1 MPKSTGSTFKLAV
14 LFFVSVT
21 AICRLAIAGPIHD
34 AAKSGDVATVEQL
47 LASGAD
53 VNEKDAAFNTALH
66 LASDNAHLEV
76 IRVLI
81 EKGADIDAGN
91 LTDRTPLAN
100 AVWGKHADVVQILIV
115 NGADVNKLNE
125 VGMSPLDKAAGW
137 GLTEITKMLKGAGA
151 RCGTSH
157 IYSRTCKE
165 IEAQNE

>member
-1 MPKSTGSTFKLAV
+1 MPISTRSTFKLAV

-21 AICRLAIAGPIHD
+21 AVYRLAIAGPIHD

-47 LASGAD
+47 LASGTD

-76 IRVLI
+76 IRVLV
-81 EKGADIDAGN
+81 EKGSDINAGN
-91 LTDRTPLAN
+91 LTDRTPLHN
-100 AVWGKHADVVQILIV
+100 AVRGRHADVVQILIV

-125 VGMSPLDKAAGW
+125 VGMSPLDDTADW
-137 GLTEITKMLKGAGA
+137 GVPEIAKMLKGAGA

-157 IYSRTCKE
+157 IYSKRCKE
-165 IEAQNE
+165 IEAQSE